1 MVALQILTSCSYIP
15 YVWCVQAILGYLLR
29 LRKNLTQSGGESG
42 PGAQV
47 PCCFPTVV
55 FLSKASLNTQ
65 QSTFLIATNPFLVRE
80 KATVPHMKEDDI
92 TFHMNPIALTSRIK
106 QCCFQ
111 TKHTLNQPARW
122 VTNMIWG
129 NLNNVN
135 CVTDITKWS

>member
-55 FLSKASLNTQ
+55 LLSKASLTQ
-65 QSTFLIATNPFLVRE
+65 QPSTFLVATLLFFAVEQP
-80 KATVPHMKEDDI
+80 TVPHMKEEVKTSVMNTI
-92 TFHMNPIALTSRIK
+92 TLISEMK
-106 QCCFQ
+106 
-111 TKHTLNQPARW
+111 
-122 VTNMIWG
+122 
-129 NLNNVN
+129 
-135 CVTDITKWS
+135 

>member
-15 YVWCVQAILGYLLR
+15 YVSCVQAILGYLLR

-65 QSTFLIATNPFLVRE
+65 QSTFLIATNPFLVGE
-80 KATVPHMKEDDI
+80 KATISHMKENEK
-92 TFHMNPIALTSRIK
+92 TLHMNPISLISKIK
-106 QCCFQ
+106 QCYFQ
-111 TKHTLNQPARW
+111 TKLTFNQPARW

-135 CVTDITKWS
+135 CVADITE